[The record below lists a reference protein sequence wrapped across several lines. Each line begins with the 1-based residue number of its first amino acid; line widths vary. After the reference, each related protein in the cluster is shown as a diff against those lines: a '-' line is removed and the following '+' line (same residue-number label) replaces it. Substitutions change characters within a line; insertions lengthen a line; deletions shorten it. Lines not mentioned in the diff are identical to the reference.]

1 MFDHQKVKPH
11 VVNQLFTEYSQLGY
25 VQHKLNGL
33 LVAMLGYA
41 SKSALLSREGR
52 VILEEGGGTKFW
64 IVRMVR
70 ITVCYMRGCFG
81 RCF

>member
-1 MFDHQKVKPH
+1 MDPLVAKSSANCGFSIPMFDHQKVKPH
-11 VVNQLFTEYSQLGY
+11 VVNQLFMEYSQLGY

-52 VILEEGGGTKFW
+52 VILAQQVGVG
-64 IVRMVR
+64 
-70 ITVCYMRGCFG
+70 
-81 RCF
+81 